1 MSLVPLVAV
10 VMIFGV
16 AMLGIL
22 LAGYKEWLAYKAEH
36 QGAAPSTRVLE
47 DRLRALQDRV
57 DELEAERASLQ
68 ERVQNLETIVTSE
81 AWVAQHDEAGALS
94 PPDEAL
100 SPPDKD
106 EQDGRLSSTEST
118 ASASNGAAQVADLA
132 RRLRTQ

>member
-36 QGAAPSTRVLE
+36 EGVSPSTRALE
-47 DRLRALQDRV
+47 DWLRALQDRV

-68 ERVQNLETIVTSE
+68 DRVQNLETIITSE
-81 AWVAQHDEAGALS
+81 AWVVQHDEAGALS
-94 PPDEAL
+94 PPDE
-100 SPPDKD
+100 D
-106 EQDGRLSSTEST
+106 ERDGRLPSTDST

-132 RRLRTQ
+132 RRLRTE